1 MCFGSIE
8 IFAWAEA
15 EEEEEEEV
23 AASEKAE
30 LT

>member
-15 EEEEEEEV
+15 EEEKEEV
-23 AASEKAE
+23 VASEKAE
-30 LT
+30 MT